1 VKLPSGVR
9 DWLPRELAA
18 KRAVEATLRA
28 VFERWGYAEV
38 QTPTFERFDVL
49 ESGLGEALAE
59 QTFRF
64 SDRRGVALALRPEMT
79 TPIAR
84 LVSTRMRNEPL
95 PLRLCYVAPAYR
107 YEEPQEGRMREF
119 TQGGYGVDRER
130 RRGRGR
136 GGAVHGARSVR
147 RASGCATRTST
158 STTPRWSTAFSHRW
172 TLHASAAAGCKGL
185 IADRNL
191 VGLREMFAA
200 EPQRLEVLLSLATL
214 RGGSDVLA
222 FARRACTTEA
232 GAAGIDRLAEILARA
247 ADRGFAARVSIDLG
261 LLRDL
266 EYYTGFIFEGFVDE
280 LGFALCGGGR
290 YDTLLPRFGYDAGA
304 VGWMVSVERLLI
316 ALERR
321 AILA

>member
-119 TQGGYGVDRER
+119 TQGGTELIGSDGVDADAEALFMALEAFDAIGLRDAR
-130 RRGRGR
+130 FDINHA
-136 GGAVHGARSVR
+136 AVVDGIL
-147 RASGCATRTST
+147 ASMD
-158 STTPRWSTAFSHRW
+158 
-172 TLHASAAAGCKGL
+172 LHASAAAGCKGL

-200 EPQRLEVLLSLATL
+200 EPRRLEVLLSLATL